1 MRPAL
6 LMTSGETPAA
16 RQAAARHAKILQGVA
31 TGLWGDIVPR
41 PSEEARTGARL
52 SREAP
57 YSAIQ
62 DLALLE
68 WLTHHCD
75 ILETGN
81 ESWRLKHRACRPPQ
95 TQGDVVRRRWAASS
109 SDRCQGRDLSPTAPR
124 FTGEIDSVAEEEG
137 LDPLVPRKRDNGFET
152 APFDGAA
159 AGHRA
164 SDLSPGTLP
173 NSARY
178 SGSP

>member
-1 MRPAL
+1 
-6 LMTSGETPAA
+6 MTSGETPAA

-81 ESWRLKHRACRPPQ
+81 ESWRLKHRACRLPRPKVTWCAGRGRHRPQ
-95 TQGDVVRRRWAASS
+95 TAAKGGTF
-109 SDRCQGRDLSPTAPR
+109 RLQPR
-124 FTGEIDSVAEEEG
+124 GS
-137 LDPLVPRKRDNGFET
+137 LVK
-152 APFDGAA
+152 
-159 AGHRA
+159 
-164 SDLSPGTLP
+164 
-173 NSARY
+173 
-178 SGSP
+178 